1 MIRLLV
7 IAIFVLTS
15 FFSSSLTA
23 SAHDLLPKQIVIYLH
38 DHPNATPEEIQAFAL
53 QEGGEMADK
62 FKDKDEIIRI
72 VRNQQTSVLD
82 NAFDFLKLGVG
93 HILSGPDHILF
104 VLSLLLVFISMSEIL
119 KLTGTFTIAHSITL
133 ILSALG
139 LITVSTR
146 VSEPLI
152 AFSIAFV
159 AISTVFFRNSRFVG
173 GEKSKLATVFF
184 FGLFHG
190 MGFAGLLREIAIPSD
205 KFVSSLF
212 AFNIGIEVGQLIIIG
227 VALPFIFLFRKKPWY
242 PKVIQVFAVIISLL
256 ALFWVVQ
263 RIFFL

>member
-1 MIRLLV
+1 MKKLLLSTLF
-7 IAIFVLTS
+7 ISA
-15 FFSSSLTA
+15 FFSYTPIA
-23 SAHDLLPKQIVIYLH
+23 FAHDLLPKQIVEYLH
-38 DHPNATPEEIQAFAL
+38 EHPNATPLEIQLYA
-53 QEGGEMADK
+53 QMEGGDIAQKFQDK
-62 FKDKDEIIRI
+62 EEVIRL
-72 VRNQQTSVLD
+72 VRNQDTSVLD
-82 NAFDFLKLGVG
+82 NAYDFLKLGIG
-93 HILSGPDHILF
+93 HIVSGPDHILF
-104 VLSLLLVFISMSEIL
+104 VLSLLLVFISMSEVL

-159 AISTVFFRNSRFVG
+159 AISTVFFRNSRFTG

-205 KFVSSLF
+205 KFISSLF
-212 AFNIGIEVGQLIIIG
+212 AFNIGIEIGQLIIISF
-227 VALPFIFLFRKKPWY
+227 ALPLILLFRKKPWY
-242 PKVIQVFAVIISLL
+242 PKVIKVFAIIIALL
-256 ALFWVVQ
+256 ALYWVIQ
-263 RIFFL
+263 RIFFV

>member
-1 MIRLLV
+1 MMRS
-7 IAIFVLTS
+7 FVLIIFLLTT
-15 FFSSSLTA
+15 FFSPTLVA
-23 SAHDLLPKQIVIYLH
+23 SAHDLLPKEIVTYLH
-38 DHPNATPEEIQAFAL
+38 NHPNATPEEIQSYA
-53 QEGGEMADK
+53 QTQGGETAQKFQDK
-62 FKDKDEIIRI
+62 VEIIRLI
-72 VRNQQTSVLD
+72 KNQQTSVLD
-82 NAFDFLKLGVG
+82 NAYDFLKLGVG
-93 HILSGPDHILF
+93 HILSGSDHILF
-104 VLSLLLVFISMSEIL
+104 VLSLLLVFISLSEIL

-159 AISTVFFRNSRFVG
+159 AISTVFYGNSRFVG

-205 KFVSSLF
+205 KFISSLF
-212 AFNIGIEVGQLIIIG
+212 AFNIGIEIGQLIIISF
-227 VALPFIFLFRKKPWY
+227 ALPLILLFRKKPWY
-242 PKVIQVFAVIISLL
+242 PKVIKVFAIIIALL
-256 ALFWVVQ
+256 ALYWVIQ
-263 RIFFL
+263 RIFFV